1 MISPKHANYIVN
13 TGGAKAEDVLRL
25 MEMAK
30 EKVRE
35 AKGIE
40 LQPEIKVVGD

>member
-13 TGGAKAEDVLRL
+13 TGGAQAEDILRL

-35 AKGIE
+35 ATGVE
-40 LQPEIKVVGD
+40 LEPEIKVVGD